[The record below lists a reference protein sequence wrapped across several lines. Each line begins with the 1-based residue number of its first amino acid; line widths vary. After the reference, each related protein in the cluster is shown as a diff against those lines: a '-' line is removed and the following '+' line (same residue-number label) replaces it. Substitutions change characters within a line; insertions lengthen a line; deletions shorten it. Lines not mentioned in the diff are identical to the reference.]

1 MRISDWSSDVCSSDL
16 GRDWVH
22 DQVSADH
29 YADRK
34 PRPQR
39 QRRLQIEVA
48 TSDLLAD
55 LVGSVLQAL
64 ARGDDHGAIGVVT
77 ARRDEFGAD
86 AGPGRKRGAGKD
98 TAPVPLNPIPEA
110 CLAGGQSEK
119 SRKGKEGVR
128 T

>member
-1 MRISDWSSDVCSSDL
+1 MLIRNILHPLLAPS

-39 QRRLQIEVA
+39 QRRLQIEIA

-77 ARRDEFGAD
+77 ARRAEFGAD
-86 AGPGRKRGAGKD
+86 AGQGRKRGAGKG
-98 TAPVPLNPIPEA
+98 PERTT
-110 CLAGGQSEK
+110 GRE
-119 SRKGKEGVR
+119 GKEGS
-128 T
+128 